1 MKKGK
6 KNIIA
11 VTSITLVAAL
21 ASGITAGCLYAFGDK
36 IIIGKTKI
44 KEFTT
49 ENKNFKV
56 GIISDTQLPQ
66 RAYIQDFCN

>member
-11 VTSITLVAAL
+11 VTSIMLVSAL

-44 KEFTT
+44 K
-49 ENKNFKV
+49 
-56 GIISDTQLPQ
+56 L
-66 RAYIQDFCN
+66 